1 MGEIKPTP
9 LDKAADRLGVV
20 CADQAFKL
28 RASIPGRTDDDDVVI
43 GQGIVWARERIEH
56 LEADRDRVGG
66 IAKQRYAEIRG
77 LKEDAREFDY
87 VTMKLRG
94 LLLFAKSARPRE
106 IVEAVVST
114 WYARLEVE
122 GRQRKQLAEANA
134 TIERLTSE
142 NINKAE
148 RIAELERGQWAEATE
163 LRDRRGQVDHL
174 QQIIDECIV
183 AAGSG
188 GLMASDL
195 PKRIA
200 ELRGGQLVP
209 QASPFKGGAWRFEP
223 DRKPRPAPPNLAG
236 MTLEQAAKAR
246 MALGDGT
253 FEDIDCFIQAMREE
267 VADCANYWMAD
278 VRRNGETPVHED
290 AANKLRALWIDLRD
304 IETHR
309 KAEKTEVRHKPDTDG
324 WQPIETAPKDGTGFV
339 GMDAINKDRSVSWW
353 DDGEWRSH
361 LCSSNWFPTHW
372 MPMPDSP
379 AREGER

>member
-134 TIERLTSE
+134 TIERLTAE
-142 NINKAE
+142 NVELSTERQRIRGKLLDLQAE
-148 RIAELERGQWAEATE
+148 ASDQILSLQDRIAELERDQQPAKPTPDWEPVAKALGCDRNCGFERRGTGLMCIQGDACGQFVGPWNAAFPALSGYHEANTGE
-163 LRDRRGQVDHL
+163 LR
-174 QQIIDECIV
+174 
-183 AAGSG
+183 
-188 GLMASDL
+188 
-195 PKRIA
+195 A
-200 ELRGGQLVP
+200 ELAKSQP
-209 QASPFKGGAWRFEP
+209 N
-223 DRKPRPAPPNLAG
+223 RKPPNLAN
-236 MTLEQAAKAR
+236 MTLAEAAKAR
-246 MALGDGT
+246 LAMGPGT
-253 FEDIDCFIQAMREE
+253 FEDIACFVQAMREE
-267 VADCANYWMAD
+267 LADCVNYCAAD
-278 VRRNGETPVHED
+278 EDRDGFRHSRRHVYLALED
-290 AANKLRALWIDLRD
+290 AWAKVQLLEHEQQRWKQASR
-304 IETHR
+304 TPTPR
-309 KAEKTEVRHKPDTDG
+309 
-324 WQPIETAPKDGTGFV
+324 
-339 GMDAINKDRSVSWW
+339 
-353 DDGEWRSH
+353 GES
-361 LCSSNWFPTHW
+361 
-372 MPMPDSP
+372 
-379 AREGER
+379 